1 MLTEQQEVQDVFAES
16 RMPVQERIVDK
27 LADIMFASDMIIDM
41 LKHDRF
47 VSKHQLET
55 VGPTVKRIYD
65 DVNALMR
72 QMTD

>member
-1 MLTEQQEVQDVFAES
+1 MLTEQQQVQDVFAES

-27 LADIMFASDMIIDM
+27 LADIMFASDMIRDM

-55 VGPTVKRIYD
+55 VGPIVQRVYD

-72 QMTD
+72 QLTD

>member
-27 LADIMFASDMIIDM
+27 LADIMFASDMIRDM
-41 LKHDRF
+41 LNHDRF

-55 VGPTVKRIYD
+55 VGPIVQRVYD

-72 QMTD
+72 QFTD

>member
-1 MLTEQQEVQDVFAES
+1 MFTEQQEVQDVFAES
-16 RMPVQERIVDK
+16 RMPLQERIVDK
-27 LADIMFASDMIIDM
+27 LADIMFASDMIRDM

-55 VGPTVKRIYD
+55 VGPVVQRVYD

-72 QMTD
+72 QLTD